1 MDLHGMKII
10 ICGHGFVGKAHGLFL
25 STNHDISVYDPAKGY
40 KDQSV
45 FKNADAVIISVS
57 TPEGDDGMCNMN
69 NVYKCLE
76 LCNDVPILIK
86 STISLEGWELLNRGY
101 ANREI
106 TFSPE
111 YLRAAHAFEDFKNH
125 KSISIGG
132 GNTNFWL
139 EVLSN
144 SLKVRV
150 DVVDPKILILTKY
163 FRNSY
168 LAMKVAFFNQM
179 HDMAKA
185 AGVIPEELLMHVSN
199 DERIGKSHTYVNED
213 DRGFGGHCFPKD
225 TAALL
230 HTANSYRYNLS
241 ILNEAV
247 NYNKGIRNE

>member
-1 MDLHGMKII
+1 MDLYVMKIL

-25 STNHDISVYDPAKGY
+25 STDHDISVYDPALGY
-40 KDQSV
+40 KDKLV
-45 FKNADAVIISVS
+45 FKNAEAVIIAVS
-57 TPEGDDGMCNMN
+57 TPEGENGMCDMN

-101 ANREI
+101 GNREI

-111 YLRAAHAFEDFKNH
+111 YLRAAHAFEDFRNH
-125 KSISIGG
+125 TSISIGG

-144 SLKVRV
+144 ALKVRV
-150 DVVDPKILILTKY
+150 DVTDPKVLILTKY

-168 LAMKVAFFNQM
+168 LAMKVAFFNQI
-179 HDMAKA
+179 HDMAKTV
-185 AGVIPEELLMHVSN
+185 GVDPSELLVQVSN
-199 DERIGKSHTYVNED
+199 DERIGKSHTYVNEY

-225 TAALL
+225 TRALL
-230 HTANSYRYNLS
+230 HTANSYRYDLS
-241 ILNEAV
+241 ILQAAV
-247 NYNKGIRNE
+247 NYNAGIRE